1 METDADLEKVM
12 IIANGTGRNGK
23 PLILIGLSRGNMDE
37 LLKGRPIRRE
47 EESLAA
53 DVVIIGGET
62 EEAILQQLSDAGI
75 NIDNVDDRRGS
86 AS

>member
-1 METDADLEKVM
+1 M